1 MCQDGDYN
9 YGSSFANKMAAAG
22 LSQDDI
28 AKVKIW
34 ESDYP
39 KEFPLCGWPIPSERY
54 AIQLDCHDDQFPGSS
69 SRDMGDTGSI
79 LVKEKNVDRHRNFN
93 VQMYTRTDGNW
104 QIKLLLSSYTFMENV
119 GAFGF
124 PDGNSDCNKCLTP
137 ECKSKCSKSVPYS
150 KAHRDDVCGYTCQD
164 GGWQQGVYTRVHRD
178 FSIIKAMRQWM
189 GLSTGS
195 ASDVGL
201 PSNCS

>member
-1 MCQDGDYN
+1 
-9 YGSSFANKMAAAG
+9 
-22 LSQDDI
+22 
-28 AKVKIW
+28 
-34 ESDYP
+34 
-39 KEFPLCGWPIPSERY
+39 
-54 AIQLDCHDDQFPGSS
+54 
-69 SRDMGDTGSI
+69 
-79 LVKEKNVDRHRNFN
+79 
-93 VQMYTRTDGNW
+93 MYTRTDGNW

-124 PDGNSDCNKCLTP
+124 PDGNSDCAKCLTP
-137 ECKSKCSKSVPYS
+137 ECKTKCTKSFPYS
-150 KAHRDDVCGYTCQD
+150 KAHRDDVCGYTCVD